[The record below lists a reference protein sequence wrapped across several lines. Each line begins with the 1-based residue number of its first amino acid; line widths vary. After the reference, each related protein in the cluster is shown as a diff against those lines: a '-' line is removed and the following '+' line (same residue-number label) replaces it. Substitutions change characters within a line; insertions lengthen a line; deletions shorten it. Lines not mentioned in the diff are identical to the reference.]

1 MTEKF
6 TFPNDKE
13 KTPIVTVEAAR
24 NEKDMCDLTEQA
36 VYFKNSSKIAHI
48 ILIVLVMLFL
58 GNVVL
63 AAVLSHNF
71 TAAVMYLLVIGAII
85 YSETDIKRS
94 AKKAAKLIPNNSAYF
109 RYKFYKHH
117 FDFESQYAAASIDY
131 ELIARAS
138 ENSCGFSIG
147 RRNALYPQSSFGKR
161 KIGACP
167 CRSEKQDRRQVHIQC
182 ILRRTVWKKNLTVPL
197 K

>member
-13 KTPIVTVEAAR
+13 KTPIVTVETAR

-63 AAVLSHNF
+63 AAVLSLNF
-71 TAAVMYLLVIGAII
+71 TAAVIYLLIIGAII

-138 ENSCGFSIG
+138 ENSCGFSIFMKDG
-147 RRNALYPQSSFGKR
+147 GMHYIPKAALEKEKSELVRAVLKN
-161 KIGACP
+161 KIGDKFISNAF
-167 CRSEKQDRRQVHIQC
+167 
-182 ILRRTVWKKNLTVPL
+182 
-197 K
+197 